1 MKAGLA
7 TTLSLVGVLA
17 TGGAALVLNSSI
29 LDTESSAKG
38 SPAFATVVG
47 LESEGVVTPLGGGA
61 PSGPANELS
70 ANSVAGAIGA
80 ALDEPSNVTDSATP
94 LVVANAS
101 SATGDSSTGPSST
114 TAQSKDTASV
124 KQKGAGITATDS
136 TAVDPPSP
144 TSSVVAPA
152 PTTSVATPSPSTTMV
167 PPPPP
172 TTVAPPTEKQFR
184 VGDAATITLVV
195 NGKRLLVKDIAITPG
210 SGYKVTN
217 QFSNDGD
224 DVRITLTSPTRAI
237 EFSARLVNGQIM
249 AAVSTPSSGN
259 LNPPRPRHED
269 DDDDHD
275 DDRRPRHGDDDDDDH
290 HDDGHDDDDD

>member
-7 TTLSLVGVLA
+7 TSLSLVGVLA

-80 ALDEPSNVTDSATP
+80 ALDEPSNITDSATP

-124 KQKGAGITATDS
+124 KQKAAGITATDS

-152 PTTSVATPSPSTTMV
+152 PSTTMA

-195 NGKRLLVKDIAITPG
+195 NGKSLLVKDIAITPG

-224 DVRITLTSPTRAI
+224 DVRITLASPTRAI

-269 DDDDHD
+269 DDDHND